1 MAEYRILIV
10 EDDMTIAQ
18 TIAAHLASWNYEAD
32 YVKDFKNVLA
42 RVGEWNPHLIIMDI
56 SLPFYNGFY
65 WCQEIRKISQVPV
78 IFLSSADDNMN
89 IIMAMDKG
97 ADDFI
102 SKPFELSVLT
112 AKIGALL
119 RRSYSMTG
127 QSSLLEHRDLILNLS
142 DGRVSHAGQQA
153 ELTRNELRI
162 LGLLMENAGKM
173 VDRSTIMMRLWE
185 SDDYI
190 DDNTLTVNVA
200 RIRRKLEEIG
210 VHDYIVTQKGIG
222 YMV

>member
-1 MAEYRILIV
+1 MVGQISMFSVIR
-10 EDDMTIAQ
+10 
-18 TIAAHLASWNYEAD
+18 
-32 YVKDFKNVLA
+32 KDFDIKEYIPVGSENAVTRKYLSKVTGLSDRRVRHAIHEA
-42 RVGEWNPHLIIMDI
+42 RRDI
-56 SLPFYNGFY
+56 P
-65 WCQEIRKISQVPV
+65 
-78 IFLSSADDNMN
+78 
-89 IIMAMDKG
+89 
-97 ADDFI
+97 
-102 SKPFELSVLT
+102 
-112 AKIGALL
+112 
-119 RRSYSMTG
+119 
-127 QSSLLEHRDLILNLS
+127 ILNLS

-210 VHDYIVTQKGIG
+210 VHDYIVTKKGIG